1 MNDDNEKLFTQSQPL
16 EGLGEKEVVDLAG
29 YQVTRGD
36 QFRNYAACHDAR

>member
-1 MNDDNEKLFTQSQPL
+1 MHDDNEKLFTQSQPL
-16 EGLGEKEVVDLAG
+16 EGLGEKEIVDLAG